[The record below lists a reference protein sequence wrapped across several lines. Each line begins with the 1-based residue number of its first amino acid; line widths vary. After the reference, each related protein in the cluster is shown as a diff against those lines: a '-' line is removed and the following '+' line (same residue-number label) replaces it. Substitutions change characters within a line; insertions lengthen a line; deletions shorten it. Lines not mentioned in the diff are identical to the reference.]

1 MWHKEHWGRQGETNA
16 SYIHLN
22 CACRII
28 QGNNGSDQM
37 HLWEQ
42 ENFIYWRL
50 LLPLP
55 SRRSVASKVS
65 ELCNTLCNE
74 VRVFNFYNLLPLIS
88 KLSPEAPLCR
98 LHWDHRRWQ
107 TNKQKNQTKFNI
119 KTSAPLLCQVSHM
132 WRSKWPISW
141 QKMAAQLTFA
151 SLKARLETGT
161 VEGWQERNILAP

>member
-88 KLSPEAPLCR
+88 KLSPEAPSCR

-107 TNKQKNQTKFNI
+107 TKKNNKKNLISKRLRRCYVKSVTCEGASGQ
-119 KTSAPLLCQVSHM
+119 SADRRWP
-132 WRSKWPISW
+132 RS
-141 QKMAAQLTFA
+141 
-151 SLKARLETGT
+151 
-161 VEGWQERNILAP
+161 